1 MFLNKTITKWD
12 NKFLLEAVLWSRSSH
27 DDETKC
33 GCVIIKDKTLLS
45 SGYNGFIRDI
55 DDTLFPT
62 TRPEKYPFMTH
73 AEQNAIYNCT
83 RLGKSTLGATAYIT
97 GTPCDRCLQA
107 LYQCGIKEIIF
118 TDVSQP
124 KCVVDAVEYQ
134 QIMNVISSKIEVYY
148 IPRRNINT
156 DDLMDSY
163 IEIKRK
169 GDL

>member
-1 MFLNKTITKWD
+1 MI
-12 NKFLLEAVLWSRSSH
+12 
-27 DDETKC
+27 
-33 GCVIIKDKTLLS
+33 
-45 SGYNGFIRDI
+45 
-55 DDTLFPT
+55 
-62 TRPEKYPFMTH
+62 H

-124 KCVVDAVEYQ
+124 KCVVNSVEYQ
-134 QIMNVISSKIEVYY
+134 QIMNVISSQIKVYY
-148 IPRRNINT
+148 IPRYKIDT